1 MTVVTGTPDP
11 KQQQDIQAELVE
23 LRRRIAELERAKDL
37 LDQRA
42 VGHIPPPDVPE
53 KLEETEDLSQTL
65 TAFVRRVAMILG
77 AEKCVILLYEPES
90 GELAAQ
96 KPALKFSDDEVAA
109 FRVTLNQGI
118 SGEIFRE
125 GMPIICGDCTTDPRC
140 IAEGFDRFDVRN
152 SLSVPMLIERRNES
166 QQVVERAPI
175 GVIHVFNKRAGLS
188 FTEED
193 QRLLTV
199 LARNAAAVIS
209 SARDKVALD
218 NEKKQLEYT
227 LQSMTSGL
235 LALSRTGRIQLMNSA
250 VADVVGHSATA
261 AVGSNYEDVVKDES
275 IRDFLKEALGLDG
288 DLVREFT
295 IGERFYQGQAAT
307 VRDERGAAVGLLC
320 VFTDVTEIRHVER
333 IKSDFVS
340 TVSHELRTPLT
351 AIKGFIRTLLEDP
364 DGEFY
369 DHATR
374 MEFYGIIDSECDRL
388 VRLINDL
395 LSVSRIERGMPL
407 QLNYSTVN
415 IRALVDKCISFQR
428 SYTSDHTLVTDIPDD
443 LPTVEADMDKLDQI
457 LTNLLSNAIKY
468 SPSGG
473 TITVRAVDEGKQLC
487 VSVTD
492 QGMGIPAEHLEK
504 IFQRF
509 HRVHS
514 GDSQRVGGTGIGLFL
529 TKNLVEV
536 HGGIVWV
543 DSTLGKG
550 STFFFTIPKHAPEI
564 QGK

>member
-11 KQQQDIQAELVE
+11 KQQQDIQSELVE

-42 VGHIPPPDVPE
+42 TMSGPAPE
-53 KLEETEDLSQTL
+53 AAEKQGEAEDLSQTL

-77 AEKCVILLYEPES
+77 ADKCVILLYDPES
-90 GELAAQ
+90 NELTAQ
-96 KPALKFSDDEVAA
+96 KPALKFTDEEVAV
-109 FRVTLNQGI
+109 FRVTLDQGI

-125 GMPIICGDCTTDPRC
+125 TQPVICGDCTTEPRC
-140 IAEGFDRFDVRN
+140 IAEGFARFDVRN

-175 GVIHVFNKRAGLS
+175 GVIHVFNKRGQN

-199 LARNAAAVIS
+199 LARNGAAVIA
-209 SARDKVALD
+209 SARVHQAQDE
-218 NEKKQLEYT
+218 EKKQLQYT

-235 LALSRTGRIQLMNSA
+235 LSVSRTGRVQLMNSA
-250 VADVVGHSATA
+250 VAEMFGVNPATA
-261 AVGSNYEDVVKDES
+261 IGGNYEDVVKDQA
-275 IRDFLKEALGLDG
+275 IREFLMEGLSQDG
-288 DLVREFT
+288 DLIREFA
-295 IGERFYQGQAAT
+295 IGERFFQGQAALT
-307 VRDERGAAVGLLC
+307 RDERGVAVGLLC
-320 VFTDVTEIRHVER
+320 VFSDVTEIRHVER

-351 AIKGFIRTLLEDP
+351 AVKGFIRTLLEDP
-364 DGEFY
+364 EGEFY
-369 DHATR
+369 DQATR

-407 QLNYSTVN
+407 QLNYGQVN
-415 IRALVDKCISFQR
+415 IRALVEKCMSFQR
-428 SYTSDHTLVTDIPDD
+428 SYSTDHTLISEISND
-443 LPTVEADMDKLDQI
+443 LPIIEADSDKLDQI
-457 LTNLLSNAIKY
+457 ITNLLSNAIKY

-473 TITVRAVDEGKQLC
+473 VITVRAVDEGTQFC
-487 VSVTD
+487 ISVSD

-529 TKNLVEV
+529 TKNLVDA
-536 HGGIVWV
+536 HGGIIWV

-550 STFFFTIPKHAPEI
+550 STFFFTVPKSPPE
-564 QGK
+564 GLNN